1 MHQSIDR
8 KKRILVYIVFLLILS
23 TFSFKISNQ
32 PKKYLL
38 KINKIIVAG
47 LSNSK
52 NLEIQ
57 NDLSTTL
64 YQNIFTLKK
73 EKVNKI
79 INKYNIIEEY
89 EIKKTYPSTLNIVI
103 KPTKFLARI
112 TDNTQ
117 LLVGSNGKLIYNE
130 KSDIILPYIF
140 GKFNSKKFL
149 EFKKNIELSKFNFA
163 EFKTIYFFPS
173 NRWDILTNDNTLI
186 KLPQGNVS
194 KSLNLAYKIISN
206 TQFKDKD
213 IIDLRVKNN
222 LIVK

>member
-79 INKYNIIEEY
+79 INFIRNV
-89 EIKKTYPSTLNIVI
+89 TL
-103 KPTKFLARI
+103 
-112 TDNTQ
+112 
-117 LLVGSNGKLIYNE
+117 
-130 KSDIILPYIF
+130 
-140 GKFNSKKFL
+140 
-149 EFKKNIELSKFNFA
+149 
-163 EFKTIYFFPS
+163 
-173 NRWDILTNDNTLI
+173 
-186 KLPQGNVS
+186 
-194 KSLNLAYKIISN
+194 
-206 TQFKDKD
+206 
-213 IIDLRVKNN
+213 
-222 LIVK
+222 